1 MFFGHQYF
9 VAQQH
14 QEDENLK
21 IISSVLVRYL
31 LTLNSHEW
39 PGQNFSLQYQ
49 YNINQISD
57 KYKEKY
63 KFGDNKLIQY

>member
-9 VAQQH
+9 VTQQH

-21 IISSVLVRYL
+21 IISSVHVRYL
-31 LTLNSHEW
+31 LTLELPW
-39 PGQNFSLQYQ
+39 GQNFSLQYQ

-57 KYKEKY
+57 ENKEKY
-63 KFGDNKLIQY
+63 QFGDNKLIQY